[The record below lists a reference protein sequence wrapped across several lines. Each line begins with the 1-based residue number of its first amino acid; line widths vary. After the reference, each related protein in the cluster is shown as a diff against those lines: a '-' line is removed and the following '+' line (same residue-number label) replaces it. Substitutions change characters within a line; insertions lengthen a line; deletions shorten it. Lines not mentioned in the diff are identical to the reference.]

1 MSCTEAR
8 YCSCIVFDWFKAIMI
23 WYIWGFHVPSCLT
36 QRVCVQQWWKIY
48 DLLVSGMMIFFWE
61 PTDLNM
67 LWNPE
72 REAELMIVLC
82 IISLKSYMVMLVNVS
97 CFFLWLCGCACA
109 GKISHVLPATGW
121 ASVNS
126 PPGASFHFLGKE
138 PHSSSHIWLLC
149 TYYSQWSNRSGF
161 AHSDQQL
168 HNVFIWAYHC
178 MDLWLF
184 YFFPTYSLCT
194 SLSHK
199 PVSIKITNT
208 PTQCPSSGDKCL
220 SLISI
225 TV

>member
-1 MSCTEAR
+1 
-8 YCSCIVFDWFKAIMI
+8 
-23 WYIWGFHVPSCLT
+23 
-36 QRVCVQQWWKIY
+36 
-48 DLLVSGMMIFFWE
+48 
-61 PTDLNM
+61 M

-82 IISLKSYMVMLVNVS
+82 IISLKSYMMMLVNVS
-97 CFFLWLCGCACA
+97 CCFLESADVRALARSRMCC
-109 GKISHVLPATGW
+109 LPQVGP
-121 ASVNS
+121 SVNS

-149 TYYSQWSNRSGF
+149 TYYSQRSNRSGF

-208 PTQCPSSGDKCL
+208 PTPCPSSGDKCL

>member
-1 MSCTEAR
+1 
-8 YCSCIVFDWFKAIMI
+8 
-23 WYIWGFHVPSCLT
+23 
-36 QRVCVQQWWKIY
+36 
-48 DLLVSGMMIFFWE
+48 
-61 PTDLNM
+61 M

-97 CFFLWLCGCACA
+97 CFFLWMCGCACA
-109 GKISHVLPATGW
+109 GKISHVLPGP
-121 ASVNS
+121 SVNS

-149 TYYSQWSNRSGF
+149 TYYSLRSNRSGF

-208 PTQCPSSGDKCL
+208 PTPCPSSGDKCL